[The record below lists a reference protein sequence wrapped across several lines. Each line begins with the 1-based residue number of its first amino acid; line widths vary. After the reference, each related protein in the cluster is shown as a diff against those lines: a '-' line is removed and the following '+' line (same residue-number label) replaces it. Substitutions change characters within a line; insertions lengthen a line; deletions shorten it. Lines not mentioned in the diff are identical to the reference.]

1 MTISEKAIAKAD
13 KAINEAIEKLEA
25 EKKEAQADFWDTG
38 YDRYYNKMHRCE
50 DQLEHLREYVDSR
63 SDVKRYRKRIAN
75 LESGISVY
83 MKKLDE
89 LQIELRGDIPD
100 NQLAYIIE
108 RCKTRLELALDEA
121 ERR

>member
-25 EKKEAQADFWDTG
+25 EKKEAQDDFWDTG

-50 DQLEHLREYVDSR
+50 EQLEHLREYVDSR

-75 LESGISVY
+75 LESGIRAY
-83 MKKLDE
+83 MKKRDE